1 MQEAHGDMMSVGGS
15 ETGMLSQGD
24 PKEQVETLGLLSL
37 T

>member
-1 MQEAHGDMMSVGGS
+1 VGDS
-15 ETGMLSQGD
+15 EIGMLSPGD